1 MKLIPIFLLVGMLAV
16 SGWAQRAKPEHY
28 SPELVKKAEAGDA
41 VAQWNLGMCYSGSCP
56 LPQGFTDCKEVKKNS
71 EEAIKW
77 FTKSAEQGN
86 PQAQFE
92 MCQYYYTKANEY
104 IQTTD
109 NLPHIEE
116 ARKIG
121 DEWCLKAANGGNQNA
136 QLNLG
141 GRNFYNSRS
150 KGAAR
155 IEELEEAKKWY
166 TKVAEKGDKQAEKMA
181 RSCEFEI
188 QKIQRQL
195 KTTKS
200 K

>member
-1 MKLIPIFLLVGMLAV
+1 MKLILLILLVGKLAM
-16 SGWAQRAKPEHY
+16 SGWAQIEKPEHY

-56 LPQGFTDCKEVKKNS
+56 LPQGFTECKEVKKNP

-77 FTKSAEQGN
+77 FTKSAEQGY

-92 MCQYYYTKANEY
+92 MSQYYNTKANEY
-104 IQTTD
+104 IRTTE
-109 NLPHIEE
+109 NLPRIEE
-116 ARKIG
+116 ARKIA
-121 DEWCLKAANGGNQNA
+121 DEWCLKAANGGNRGA
-136 QLNLG
+136 QLQLASNY
-141 GRNFYNSRS
+141 FYNSRS

-155 IEELEEAKKWY
+155 IEELEEAKRWY

-188 QKIQRQL
+188 QKIQCQL